1 MSTLTSNFLRQKK
14 DIEQTK
20 DEIYQGYRAQIQL
33 FKNTILDAKYLGYHI
48 PFCRS
53 MEIYPRCPKWRFDEV
68 MIDELN
74 HLAHRRARP
83 ETKLAVG

>member
-1 MSTLTSNFLRQKK
+1 MSTLTSNFLKQKK

-53 MEIYPRCPKWRFDEV
+53 MEIYPNCPKWRFDDV
-68 MIDELN
+68 MID
-74 HLAHRRARP
+74 
-83 ETKLAVG
+83 